1 MSASAFEVFDGP
13 LGGTRLIEA
22 SAGTGKTWNLCALYL
37 RLLLERDLKVPDIL
51 VVTFTNAA
59 TAELRERIRSR
70 IAETLARLR
79 GAAPPSA
86 DPFVDA
92 LLARLRAAIQDEVLQ
107 TRLELAL
114 RSFDEASILT
124 IHGFCQR
131 ALAEVPFS
139 SGMPMQLSLLAD
151 DSEMRQTVVHD
162 FWRRRIA
169 GAALPG
175 ALAAHLLQR
184 KFTPQRLGEALAR
197 RLGKPLARLRW
208 PEALDAPPAAPDD
221 AALAAAFEAART
233 LWSAGR
239 EDIAAIVREAQPR
252 LHKAHYTDEA
262 LQRSLQCWD
271 TLLAAA
277 ALPDA
282 LAGLDKLEPLGSARL
297 RPNKG
302 LAPPA
307 AHAFFAAAQTLL
319 DLLDARGQALELQ
332 RLQLLRELLDAGP
345 AALRRAK
352 REQRV
357 LGFDDML
364 FNLQQRLSAPGGA
377 ALAQALR
384 RRFGAALIDEFQDTD
399 PLQYAIFRAIYHG
412 SGAPLF
418 LVGDPKQAIYS
429 FRNADLH
436 TYLRARGDACAAYTL
451 AENQRSTPRLLDA
464 LNALFEANPQAFM
477 LDGLDYTPVRCGPK
491 RRTPLHESAQPPRA
505 ALQLWQ
511 LPRND
516 AGQPLPKAEA
526 MRLSLAACA
535 GEIARL
541 LASGARLG
549 ERALAA
555 GDIAVLVRSHAQGAA
570 MRRALSAVA
579 VGSVELSQASV
590 FDSSDA
596 ADLERVL
603 AAVLQP
609 QREPLLLGALATEA
623 MGLDAAAV
631 QALAG
636 DETMLLDTI
645 ARFAGYRDS
654 WQRRGV
660 GRMLREWMRAEGV
673 SQRLLA
679 RPDGERRLTNLLHLA
694 ELLHEAAA
702 SHPAPEALQR
712 WLQLQRSQAGRD
724 EAAQLRLESDRNLV
738 QVLTIHKSK
747 GLEYPLVF
755 CPLLW
760 DGHGGASHGGEGV
773 EYHDEHGDTVIDF
786 RELDKAGQAAVSA
799 QRALQAA
806 AETMRLI
813 YVALTRAVHRC
824 TLVVGP
830 YLVQQG
836 KGAPSATQSCRA
848 RLNWLVAGAGL
859 SPQGWLKNKLT
870 ADDIDAAWAAL
881 ALQHAPQ
888 VRLDPLPI
896 APGVALAPPLP
907 AAERLAALAP
917 PAHIPAPWWIGSY
930 TSLAHGARHEGAA
943 VDHDLRSTATP
954 GGAAQATLPADDI
967 LRFARGAVAGECLHA
982 LFERIHFDDA
992 ADWGRQVQAV
1002 LQRFAPALPPADE
1015 VLRRRMLLNMLHDV
1029 MHATLA
1035 DGLRLAQV
1043 PRRRTLVELEF
1054 HLPSRHLDAAALA
1067 GTLQRLGHPLPLY
1080 GFGSLQGYLRGFIDL
1095 VFEHQGLYYVLD
1107 WKSNHLGDAPTDYA
1121 GAALERAMSQHGYH
1135 LQALLYALALHR
1147 HLQQRL
1153 PDYRHERHFGSVL
1166 YLFVRGVRPAW
1177 TLADGRSAGVHQQ
1190 RPTLQAL
1197 QQLSDLLD

>member
-1 MSASAFEVFDGP
+1 VSAEAFKVFDCP
-13 LGGTRLIEA
+13 LDGTRLIEA

-37 RLLLERDLKVPDIL
+37 RLLLESDLKVADIL

-79 GAAPPSA
+79 GTAPPGT
-86 DPFVDA
+86 DPFVGD
-92 LLARLRAAIQDEVLQ
+92 LLARLRGPIEDKLLD

-114 RSFDEASILT
+114 HSFDEASILT

-131 ALAEVPFS
+131 ALAELPFS
-139 SGMPMQLSLLAD
+139 TGMPMQLSLLAD
-151 DSEMRQTVVHD
+151 DSELRLQVVHD

-169 GAALPG
+169 GAALPP
-175 ALAAHLLQR
+175 ALAAQLLER
-184 KFTPQRLGEALAR
+184 KFTPQRLAELLAR

-208 PEALDAPPAAPDD
+208 PEALDAPLAAPDD
-221 AALAAAFEAART
+221 AALAGAFDTARR

-239 EDIAAIVREAQPR
+239 EHIAAILREAQSR
-252 LHKAHYTDEA
+252 LHKTHYADEPLQLA
-262 LQRSLQCWD
+262 LQSWD
-271 TLLAAA
+271 ALLAGPAV
-277 ALPDA
+277 PDS
-282 LAGLDKLEPLGSARL
+282 LAGLDKLELLGSARL

-307 AHAFFAAAQTLL
+307 PHAFFAAAQALL
-319 DLLDARGQALELQ
+319 DLLHARGQALELQ
-332 RLQLLRELLDAGP
+332 RLQLLRELLDEGP

-357 LGFDDML
+357 LAFDDML
-364 FNLQQRLSAPGGA
+364 FNLHQRLAAPGGA

-412 SGAPLF
+412 SDAPLF

-436 TYLRARGDACAAYTL
+436 TYLRARGDARAEYTL
-451 AENQRSTPRLLDA
+451 AENQRSTPQLLDA
-464 LNALFEANPQAFM
+464 LNALFGANPRAFM
-477 LDGLDYTPVRCGPK
+477 LDGLDYPPVRCGPK
-491 RRTPLHESAQPPRA
+491 PRTPLHEAPQPPRA

-511 LPRND
+511 LPRD
-516 AGQPLPKAEA
+516 DEGQPLPKAEA
-526 MRLSLAACA
+526 MRLSLDACA
-535 GEIARL
+535 SEIARL
-541 LASGARLG
+541 LASDARLG

-570 MRRALSAVA
+570 MRRALSGFS

-590 FDSSDA
+590 FDSADA

-603 AAVLQP
+603 AAMLEP
-609 QREPLLLGALATEA
+609 QREPLLLSALATEA
-623 MGLDAAAV
+623 MGFDAVALQALSADETALLDA
-631 QALAG
+631 
-636 DETMLLDTI
+636 I
-645 ARFAGYRDS
+645 ARFGGYRDS
-654 WQRRGV
+654 WLKRGV

-673 SQRLLA
+673 SGRLLA
-679 RPDGERRLTNLLHLA
+679 RPDGERRLTNLMHLA

-702 SHPAPEALQR
+702 SHPAPEALLR
-712 WLQLQRSQAGRD
+712 WLQTQRSEARRD

-738 QVLTIHKSK
+738 QVVTIHKSK

-760 DGHGGASHGGEGV
+760 DGHSGARRGGEGV
-773 EYHDEHGDTVIDF
+773 EYHDEEGDTVIDL
-786 RELDKAGQAAVSA
+786 RELDKTEQAAVSA
-799 QRALQAA
+799 QLALEAA

-830 YLVQQG
+830 YLTQPG

-859 SPQGWLKNKLT
+859 SPQDWLKNKLEPEH
-870 ADDIDAAWAAL
+870 IDAAWAAL
-881 ALQHAPQ
+881 AQQHAPHI
-888 VRLDPLPI
+888 RLDPLPT
-896 APGVALAPPLP
+896 APGVALAPQQPS
-907 AAERLAALAP
+907 AEQLAALAP
-917 PAHIPAPWWIGSY
+917 PAHIPSAWWIGSY
-930 TSLAHGARHEGAA
+930 SALAHGAKHEGAA
-943 VDHDLRSTATP
+943 VDHDLRVTAAP
-954 GGAAQATLPADDI
+954 GDETEAALAADDI
-967 LRFARGAVAGECLHA
+967 LRFPRGPVAGECLHA
-982 LFERIHFDDA
+982 LFERVDFGDA
-992 ADWGRQVQAV
+992 TSWAAQVDAV
-1002 LQRFAPALPPADE
+1002 LQRFAPALPAGDE
-1015 VLRRRMLLNMLHDV
+1015 ALRRRMLSHMLHDV
-1029 MHATLA
+1029 MHAPLPDGLLLA
-1035 DGLRLAQV
+1035 DV
-1043 PRRRTLVELEF
+1043 PRQRRLVELEF
-1054 HLPSRHLDAAALA
+1054 HLPSRRLDAAALA
-1067 GTLQRLGHPLPLY
+1067 RTMQRLGHPLPVY
-1080 GFGSLQGYLRGFIDL
+1080 GFGTLQGYLRGFIDL
-1095 VFEHQGLYYVLD
+1095 VFEHQGRYYVLD
-1107 WKSNHLGDAPTDYA
+1107 WKSNHLGDAPADYA
-1121 GAALERAMSQHGYH
+1121 GAALERAMTLHGYQ

-1153 PDYRHERHFGSVL
+1153 LGYRHDQHFGGVL

-1177 TLADGRSAGVHQQ
+1177 ALAGGISAGVHHQ

-1197 QQLSDLLD
+1197 QQLSELLD